1 MFGISMPEIT
11 VILII
16 AIIVLGPE
24 KLPKVLVELAKYFK
38 VIKKTINDAKSSFDQ
53 ELRIAE
59 LKEDAKKYKESI
71 TQASEGVRKKLTF
84 EELDEIKGGIDSV
97 KETLNA
103 GLKDAESSL
112 KETLSSDAAKDV
124 LNSAKVSA
132 QKQNG
137 TANLKSN
144 SSGENSAQSSAG
156 AANSMQGSADSAI
169 NSGAGDKSKN
179 SNVENESKNSMPS
192 TGGGAE
198 NSAQNM
204 NANGE
209 AKSAAQNLNANL
221 NGDARNS
228 TQNSAQNNDTQ
239 KSQ

>member
-71 TQASEGVRKKLTF
+71 TQASEGMRKKLTF
-84 EELDEIKGGIDSV
+84 EELDEIKGSIDSV

-103 GLKDAESSL
+103 GLKNIEGSI
-112 KETLSSDAAKDV
+112 KDTP
-124 LNSAKVSA
+124 NSAEVSA
-132 QKQNG
+132 QKQSE
-137 TANLKSN
+137 TANLKAN
-144 SSGENSAQSSAG
+144 SSGENKDENSIPSAS
-156 AANSMQGSADSAI
+156 
-169 NSGAGDKSKN
+169 
-179 SNVENESKNSMPS
+179 
-192 TGGGAE
+192 GGAE

-204 NANGE
+204 NVSGE

-221 NGDARNS
+221 NGDAQNSMQNS
-228 TQNSAQNNDTQ
+228 TQNNDTQ
-239 KSQ
+239 KS

>member
-103 GLKDAESSL
+103 GLKNIEGSV
-112 KETLSSDAAKDV
+112 KDT
-124 LNSAKVSA
+124 LNSAEVSA
-132 QKQNG
+132 QKQSE
-137 TANLKSN
+137 TANLKAN
-144 SSGENSAQSSAG
+144 SSGGNSAQSSSAT
-156 AANSMQGSADSAI
+156 NSAQGSAGGVT
-169 NSGAGDKSKN
+169 NSSAGDKGKN
-179 SNVENESKNSMPS
+179 SSAESESENSMPS
-192 TGGGAE
+192 TSGSAG

-204 NANGE
+204 NASGE

-221 NGDARNS
+221 NGDARNP

-239 KSQ
+239 KS

>member
-84 EELDEIKGGIDSV
+84 EELDEIKGGMSSV

-103 GLKDAESSL
+103 GLKNIEGSV
-112 KETLSSDAAKDV
+112 KDT
-124 LNSAKVSA
+124 LNSAEVSA
-132 QKQNG
+132 QKQNE
-137 TANLKSN
+137 TANLKAN
-144 SSGENSAQSSAG
+144 SSGENSAQSSG
-156 AANSMQGSADSAI
+156 GTVNSTQDSADGAM
-169 NSGAGDKSKN
+169 NSGA
-179 SNVENESKNSMPS
+179 ESKSANSSTENKGENSIPS
-192 TGGGAE
+192 AGSAG
-198 NSAQNM
+198 NSAQNTK
-204 NANGE
+204 ASGE
-209 AKSAAQNLNANL
+209 AKNGAQNLNANL
-221 NGDARNS
+221 NGDAQNS
-228 TQNSAQNNDTQ
+228 MQNSAQNSDTQ
-239 KSQ
+239 KS

>member
-97 KETLNA
+97 KETLNT
-103 GLKDAESSL
+103 GLKNIEGSV
-112 KETLSSDAAKDV
+112 KDT
-124 LNSAKVSA
+124 LNSAEVSA
-132 QKQNG
+132 QKQSE
-137 TANLKSN
+137 TANLKAN
-144 SSGENSAQSSAG
+144 SSGENKGENSIPSAG
-156 AANSMQGSADSAI
+156 
-169 NSGAGDKSKN
+169 
-179 SNVENESKNSMPS
+179 S
-192 TGGGAE
+192 TE
-198 NSAQNM
+198 NSAQNT
-204 NANGE
+204 NASGE
-209 AKSAAQNLNANL
+209 AKSAAQNANANL
-221 NGDARNS
+221 NGDAQNS
-228 TQNSAQNNDTQ
+228 MQNSAQNNDTQ

>member
-103 GLKDAESSL
+103 GLKNIEGSV
-112 KETLSSDAAKDV
+112 KDT
-124 LNSAKVSA
+124 LNSAEVSA
-132 QKQNG
+132 QKQNE

-144 SSGENSAQSSAG
+144 SSGGNSAQSSG
-156 AANSMQGSADSAI
+156 AANSAQGSADSAI

-179 SNVENESKNSMPS
+179 SNVENESKNSIPS
-192 TGGGAE
+192 AGSAE
-198 NSAQNM
+198 NSAQNT
-204 NANGE
+204 NASGE
-209 AKSAAQNLNANL
+209 AKSAAQNINANL
-221 NGDARNS
+221 NGDAQNS
-228 TQNSAQNNDTQ
+228 MQNSAQNSDTQ
-239 KSQ
+239 KS

>member
-103 GLKDAESSL
+103 GLKDAESSF
-112 KETLSSDAAKDV
+112 KETLSSDAAKDA
-124 LNSAKVSA
+124 LNSAEVSA
-132 QKQNG
+132 QKQSE
-137 TANLKSN
+137 TANLKAN
-144 SSGENSAQSSAG
+144 SSGENSAQSSG
-156 AANSMQGSADSAI
+156 GTANSTQGSAGSAT
-169 NSGAGDKSKN
+169 NSGA
-179 SNVENESKNSMPS
+179 ESKSANSSAENKGENSIPS
-192 TGGGAE
+192 TSDGAE
-198 NSAQNM
+198 NSAQNK
-204 NANGE
+204 NASGE
-209 AKSAAQNLNANL
+209 QNSMQK
-221 NGDARNS
+221 S
-228 TQNSAQNNDTQ
+228 TQNNDMQ
-239 KSQ
+239 KS

>member
-84 EELDEIKGGIDSV
+84 EELDEIKGGMNSV

-103 GLKDAESSL
+103 GLKNIEGSV
-112 KETLSSDAAKDV
+112 KDT
-124 LNSAKVSA
+124 LNSAEVSA
-132 QKQNG
+132 QKQNE
-137 TANLKSN
+137 TANLKAN
-144 SSGENSAQSSAG
+144 SSEENSAQSSAC
-156 AANSMQGSADSAI
+156 AANSMQGSVLGAM
-169 NSGAGDKSKN
+169 NSG
-179 SNVENESKNSMPS
+179 VESKSTNSSAENKGENSMPS

-204 NANGE
+204 NASGE

-221 NGDARNS
+221 NGDAQNS
-228 TQNSAQNNDTQ
+228 MQNSAQNSDTQ
-239 KSQ
+239 KS

>member
-103 GLKDAESSL
+103 GLKGAESSL
-112 KETLSSDAAKDV
+112 KETLSSDAAKDT
-124 LNSAKVSA
+124 LNSAEVSA
-132 QKQNG
+132 QKQNE
-137 TANLKSN
+137 TANLKAN
-144 SSGENSAQSSAG
+144 SSGENKGENSIPSAG
-156 AANSMQGSADSAI
+156 S
-169 NSGAGDKSKN
+169 
-179 SNVENESKNSMPS
+179 
-192 TGGGAE
+192 AE

-204 NANGE
+204 NASGE
-209 AKSAAQNLNANL
+209 AKSAAQNTNANL
-221 NGDARNS
+221 NGDAQNSMQNS
-228 TQNSAQNNDTQ
+228 TQNNDTQ

>member
-112 KETLSSDAAKDV
+112 KETLSSDAAKDT
-124 LNSAKVSA
+124 LNSAEVSA
-132 QKQNG
+132 QKQNE
-137 TANLKSN
+137 TANLKAN
-144 SSGENSAQSSAG
+144 SDGDNSAQSSG
-156 AANSMQGSADSAI
+156 AANSAQGSANIAT
-169 NSGAGDKSKN
+169 NSGA
-179 SNVENESKNSMPS
+179 ESKNANSGVRNKDKNFMPS
-192 TGGGAE
+192 TGCGAG
-198 NSAQNM
+198 NSAQNT
-204 NANGE
+204 NASGE
-209 AKSAAQNLNANL
+209 AKSAAQNLNVNL
-221 NGDARNS
+221 NGDAQNS
-228 TQNSAQNNDTQ
+228 MQNSAQNSDTQ
-239 KSQ
+239 KS

>member
-103 GLKDAESSL
+103 GLKNIEGSV
-112 KETLSSDAAKDV
+112 KDT
-124 LNSAKVSA
+124 LNSAEVSA
-132 QKQNG
+132 QKQSE
-137 TANLKSN
+137 TANLKAN
-144 SSGENSAQSSAG
+144 SSVENEGENSIPSAG
-156 AANSMQGSADSAI
+156 G
-169 NSGAGDKSKN
+169 
-179 SNVENESKNSMPS
+179 V
-192 TGGGAE
+192 E
-198 NSAQNM
+198 NSAQNTK
-204 NANGE
+204 ASGE
-209 AKSAAQNLNANL
+209 AKNGAQDANANL
-221 NGDARNS
+221 NVDAQNS
-228 TQNSAQNNDTQ
+228 MQNSAQNNDTQ
-239 KSQ
+239 KS

>member
-103 GLKDAESSL
+103 GLKNIEGSV
-112 KETLSSDAAKDV
+112 KDT
-124 LNSAKVSA
+124 LNSAEVSA
-132 QKQNG
+132 QKQSE
-137 TANLKSN
+137 TANLKAN
-144 SSGENSAQSSAG
+144 SGGENKGENKGENSIPSA
-156 AANSMQGSADSAI
+156 
-169 NSGAGDKSKN
+169 
-179 SNVENESKNSMPS
+179 
-192 TGGGAE
+192 GGAE
-198 NSAQNM
+198 NSAQNT
-204 NANGE
+204 NASGE
-209 AKSAAQNLNANL
+209 TKSAAQNTNANL
-221 NGDARNS
+221 NGDTQNS
-228 TQNSAQNNDTQ
+228 MQNSAQNSDTQ
-239 KSQ
+239 KS

>member
-103 GLKDAESSL
+103 GLKDAKSSL
-112 KETLSSDAAKDV
+112 KETLSSDAAKDA
-124 LNSAKVSA
+124 LNSAEVSA
-132 QKQNG
+132 QKQNEM
-137 TANLKSN
+137 ANLKAN
-144 SSGENSAQSSAG
+144 SDGENSAQSSGG
-156 AANSMQGSADSAI
+156 AANSTQGFALGAMNSGAESKSA
-169 NSGAGDKSKN
+169 NSGAGNKG
-179 SNVENESKNSMPS
+179 ENSMPS
-192 TGGGAE
+192 ASGGAE
-198 NSAQNM
+198 NSAQNT
-204 NANGE
+204 NASGE
-209 AKSAAQNLNANL
+209 AKNGAQNANL
-221 NGDARNS
+221 NGDAQNS
-228 TQNSAQNNDTQ
+228 MQNSAQNNDTQ
-239 KSQ
+239 KS

>member
-59 LKEDAKKYKESI
+59 LKEDAKKYTESI

-112 KETLSSDAAKDV
+112 KETLSSDAAKDA
-124 LNSAKVSA
+124 LNSAEVSA

-137 TANLKSN
+137 TANLKAN
-144 SSGENSAQSSAG
+144 SGGENSAQGSAG
-156 AANSMQGSADSAI
+156 SAT
-169 NSGAGDKSKN
+169 NSGA
-179 SNVENESKNSMPS
+179 ESKSANSSAKNKGENSMPS
-192 TGGGAE
+192 ASGGAE
-198 NSAQNM
+198 NSVQNT

-209 AKSAAQNLNANL
+209 AKSGTQNANL
-221 NGDARNS
+221 NGDAQNS
-228 TQNSAQNNDTQ
+228 MQNSAQNNDTQ
-239 KSQ
+239 KS

>member
-103 GLKDAESSL
+103 GLKGAESSL
-112 KETLSSDAAKDV
+112 KETLSSDAAKDT
-124 LNSAKVSA
+124 LNSAEVSA
-132 QKQNG
+132 QKQNE

-144 SSGENSAQSSAG
+144 SSGENSAQSSAR
-156 AANSMQGSADSAI
+156 AANSTQGSAGSAT
-169 NSGAGDKSKN
+169 NSSAGDKGKN
-179 SNVENESKNSMPS
+179 SSIENEGENFMPS

-204 NANGE
+204 NASGE
-209 AKSAAQNLNANL
+209 AKSGAQN
-221 NGDARNS
+221 S
-228 TQNSAQNNDTQ
+228 MQNSAQNNDTQ
-239 KSQ
+239 KS

>member
-221 NGDARNS
+221 NGDAQNS
-228 TQNSAQNNDTQ
+228 MQNSAQNNDTQ
-239 KSQ
+239 KS

>member
-103 GLKDAESSL
+103 GLKNIEGSV
-112 KETLSSDAAKDV
+112 KDT
-124 LNSAKVSA
+124 LNSAEVSA
-132 QKQNG
+132 QKQSE
-137 TANLKSN
+137 TANLKAN
-144 SSGENSAQSSAG
+144 SSGENKGENFIPSA
-156 AANSMQGSADSAI
+156 
-169 NSGAGDKSKN
+169 
-179 SNVENESKNSMPS
+179 
-192 TGGGAE
+192 GGAE

-204 NANGE
+204 NASGE
-209 AKSAAQNLNANL
+209 AKNGAQDANANL
-221 NGDARNS
+221 NGDAQNS
-228 TQNSAQNNDTQ
+228 MQNSAQNSDMQ

>member
-103 GLKDAESSL
+103 GLKDAESSF
-112 KETLSSDAAKDV
+112 KETLSSDAAKDA
-124 LNSAKVSA
+124 LNSAEVSA
-132 QKQNG
+132 QKQSE
-137 TANLKSN
+137 TVNLKAN
-144 SSGENSAQSSAG
+144 SGGENSAQSSAR
-156 AANSMQGSADSAI
+156 AANSTQDSADGATNSSSSA
-169 NSGAGDKSKN
+169 
-179 SNVENESKNSMPS
+179 ESESENSMS
-192 TGGGAE
+192 SAGGAE
-198 NSAQNM
+198 NSAQNT
-204 NANGE
+204 NASGE
-209 AKSAAQNLNANL
+209 AKNGAQDANANL
-221 NGDARNS
+221 NGDAQNS
-228 TQNSAQNNDTQ
+228 MQNSAQNNDTQ
-239 KSQ
+239 KS

>member
-24 KLPKVLVELAKYFK
+24 KIPKVLVELAKYFK

-84 EELDEIKGGIDSV
+84 EELDEVKGGIDSV

-103 GLKDAESSL
+103 VLKNIEGSV
-112 KETLSSDAAKDV
+112 KDT
-124 LNSAKVSA
+124 LNSAEVSA
-132 QKQNG
+132 QKQSE
-137 TANLKSN
+137 TANLKAN
-144 SSGENSAQSSAG
+144 SSVENEGENSIPSAG
-156 AANSMQGSADSAI
+156 G
-169 NSGAGDKSKN
+169 
-179 SNVENESKNSMPS
+179 V
-192 TGGGAE
+192 E
-198 NSAQNM
+198 NSAQNTK
-204 NANGE
+204 ASGE
-209 AKSAAQNLNANL
+209 AKNGAQDANANL
-221 NGDARNS
+221 NVDAQNS
-228 TQNSAQNNDTQ
+228 MQNSAQNNDTQ
-239 KSQ
+239 KS

>member
-124 LNSAKVSA
+124 LNSAKVST

-137 TANLKSN
+137 TANLKAN

-169 NSGAGDKSKN
+169 NSGTGGKDKN
-179 SNVENESKNSMPS
+179 SSVENESENSIPS
-192 TGGGAE
+192 AGSAE
-198 NSAQNM
+198 NSAQNT
-204 NANGE
+204 NASGE
-209 AKSAAQNLNANL
+209 AKSAAQNMNANL
-221 NGDARNS
+221 NGDAQNS
-228 TQNSAQNNDTQ
+228 MQNSAQNNDTQ
-239 KSQ
+239 KS

>member
-1 MFGISMPEIT
+1 MFGISVPEIT

-103 GLKDAESSL
+103 GLKDVEGSV
-112 KETLSSDAAKDV
+112 KDT
-124 LNSAKVSA
+124 LNSAEVSA
-132 QKQNG
+132 QKQSE
-137 TANLKSN
+137 TANLKAN
-144 SSGENSAQSSAG
+144 LSSENKGE
-156 AANSMQGSADSAI
+156 
-169 NSGAGDKSKN
+169 
-179 SNVENESKNSMPS
+179 NSMPS
-192 TGGGAE
+192 ASGGAE
-198 NSAQNM
+198 NSAQNTKVS
-204 NANGE
+204 GE
-209 AKSAAQNLNANL
+209 AKNGAQNVNTNL
-221 NGDARNS
+221 NGDAQNS
-228 TQNSAQNNDTQ
+228 MQNSAQNSDTQ
-239 KSQ
+239 KS

>member
-103 GLKDAESSL
+103 GLKNIEGSV
-112 KETLSSDAAKDV
+112 KDT
-124 LNSAKVSA
+124 LNSAEVSA

-137 TANLKSN
+137 TANLKAN

-156 AANSMQGSADSAI
+156 TANSTQCSADIAT
-169 NSGAGDKSKN
+169 NSGT
-179 SNVENESKNSMPS
+179 ESKSTNSSAENKGENSMPS
-192 TGGGAE
+192 TGGGAG

-204 NANGE
+204 NASGK

-221 NGDARNS
+221 NGDAQNSMQNS
-228 TQNSAQNNDTQ
+228 TQNNDMQ
-239 KSQ
+239 KS

>member
-103 GLKDAESSL
+103 GLKDAESSF

-132 QKQNG
+132 QKQSE

-144 SSGENSAQSSAG
+144 SSGENSAQSSG
-156 AANSMQGSADSAI
+156 AANSAQGSAGDAT
-169 NSGAGDKSKN
+169 NSSTGGKDKN
-179 SNVENESKNSMPS
+179 SSVENESENSMPS
-192 TGGGAE
+192 AGSAE
-198 NSAQNM
+198 NSTQNT
-204 NANGE
+204 NASGE
-209 AKSAAQNLNANL
+209 AKSAAQNLNSNL
-221 NGDARNS
+221 NGDAQNSMQNS
-228 TQNSAQNNDTQ
+228 TQNNDMQ
-239 KSQ
+239 KS

>member
-97 KETLNA
+97 KETLNT
-103 GLKDAESSL
+103 GLKDAESSF
-112 KETLSSDAAKDV
+112 KETLSSDAAKDT
-124 LNSAKVSA
+124 LNSAEVSA
-132 QKQNG
+132 QKQNE

-144 SSGENSAQSSAG
+144 SGGENSVQSSTG
-156 AANSMQGSADSAI
+156 TANSTQGSASAM
-169 NSGAGDKSKN
+169 NSG
-179 SNVENESKNSMPS
+179 VESKSANSSAENKGENSMPS
-192 TGGGAE
+192 TSGG
-198 NSAQNM
+198 
-204 NANGE
+204 
-209 AKSAAQNLNANL
+209 AQNLNANL

-239 KSQ
+239 KS

>member
-103 GLKDAESSL
+103 GLKNIEGSV
-112 KETLSSDAAKDV
+112 KDT
-124 LNSAKVSA
+124 LNSAEVSA
-132 QKQNG
+132 QKQSE
-137 TANLKSN
+137 TANLKAN
-144 SSGENSAQSSAG
+144 SSGGNSAQSSG
-156 AANSMQGSADSAI
+156 AANSAQGSAGDAT
-169 NSGAGDKSKN
+169 NSSTGGKDKN
-179 SNVENESKNSMPS
+179 SSVENESENSMPS
-192 TGGGAE
+192 AGSAE
-198 NSAQNM
+198 NSTQNT
-204 NANGE
+204 NASGE
-209 AKSAAQNLNANL
+209 AKSAAQNMNANL
-221 NGDARNS
+221 NGDAQNS
-228 TQNSAQNNDTQ
+228 MQNSAQNNDTQ
-239 KSQ
+239 KS

>member
-103 GLKDAESSL
+103 GLKNIEGSV
-112 KETLSSDAAKDV
+112 KDTP
-124 LNSAKVSA
+124 NSAEVSA
-132 QKQNG
+132 QKQNE
-137 TANLKSN
+137 TANLKAN
-144 SSGENSAQSSAG
+144 SSGENKGENSIPSAG
-156 AANSMQGSADSAI
+156 S
-169 NSGAGDKSKN
+169 
-179 SNVENESKNSMPS
+179 
-192 TGGGAE
+192 AE
-198 NSAQNM
+198 NSAQNT
-204 NANGE
+204 NASGE

-221 NGDARNS
+221 NGDAQNS
-228 TQNSAQNNDTQ
+228 MQNSAQNNEVQ
-239 KSQ
+239 KS

>member
-112 KETLSSDAAKDV
+112 KETLSSDAAKDA
-124 LNSAKVSA
+124 LNSAEVSA

-137 TANLKSN
+137 TANLKAN
-144 SSGENSAQSSAG
+144 SGGENSAQGSAG
-156 AANSMQGSADSAI
+156 SAT
-169 NSGAGDKSKN
+169 NSGA
-179 SNVENESKNSMPS
+179 ESKSANSSAKNKGENSMPS
-192 TGGGAE
+192 ASGGAE
-198 NSAQNM
+198 NSVQNT

-209 AKSAAQNLNANL
+209 AKSGTQNANL
-221 NGDARNS
+221 NGDAQNS
-228 TQNSAQNNDTQ
+228 MQNSAQNNEVQ
-239 KSQ
+239 KS

>member
-59 LKEDAKKYKESI
+59 LKEDAKKYKEGI
-71 TQASEGVRKKLTF
+71 TQASESVRKKLTF

-103 GLKDAESSL
+103 GLKNIEGSV
-112 KETLSSDAAKDV
+112 KDT
-124 LNSAKVSA
+124 LNSAEVSA
-132 QKQNG
+132 QKQNE
-137 TANLKSN
+137 TANLKTN
-144 SSGENSAQSSAG
+144 SDGQNSTQDSGST
-156 AANSMQGSADSAI
+156 ANSTQSA
-169 NSGAGDKSKN
+169 
-179 SNVENESKNSMPS
+179 
-192 TGGGAE
+192 GGAE
-198 NSAQNM
+198 NFAQNT
-204 NANGE
+204 NAGGE
-209 AKSAAQNLNANL
+209 AKNGTQDANANL

-228 TQNSAQNNDTQ
+228 MQNSAQNNEVQ
-239 KSQ
+239 KS

>member
-103 GLKDAESSL
+103 GLKNIEGSV
-112 KETLSSDAAKDV
+112 KDT
-124 LNSAKVSA
+124 LNSAEVSA
-132 QKQNG
+132 QKQSE
-137 TANLKSN
+137 TANLKAN
-144 SSGENSAQSSAG
+144 SSGGNSAQSSG
-156 AANSMQGSADSAI
+156 AANSAQGSAGGVT
-169 NSGAGDKSKN
+169 NSSAGDKGKN
-179 SNVENESKNSMPS
+179 SSAESESENSMPS
-192 TGGGAE
+192 AGGGAE
-198 NSAQNM
+198 NSAQNT
-204 NANGE
+204 NASGE
-209 AKSAAQNLNANL
+209 AKSGAENLNANL
-221 NGDARNS
+221 NGDAQNS
-228 TQNSAQNNDTQ
+228 MQNSAQNNEVQ
-239 KSQ
+239 KS

>member
-112 KETLSSDAAKDV
+112 KETLSLDAAKDV

-137 TANLKSN
+137 TANLKAN

-156 AANSMQGSADSAI
+156 AANSMQGSADSAT
-169 NSGAGDKSKN
+169 NSGTGGKDKN
-179 SNVENESKNSMPS
+179 SSVENESENSIPS
-192 TGGGAE
+192 AGSAE
-198 NSAQNM
+198 NSAQNT
-204 NANGE
+204 NASGE
-209 AKSAAQNLNANL
+209 AKSAAQNMNANL
-221 NGDARNS
+221 NGDAQNS
-228 TQNSAQNNDTQ
+228 MQNSAQNNDTQ
-239 KSQ
+239 KS

>member
-103 GLKDAESSL
+103 GLKDAESSF

-132 QKQNG
+132 QKQSE

-144 SSGENSAQSSAG
+144 SSGENSAQSSG
-156 AANSMQGSADSAI
+156 AANSAQGSAGDAT
-169 NSGAGDKSKN
+169 NSSTGGKDKN
-179 SNVENESKNSMPS
+179 SSVENESENSMPS
-192 TGGGAE
+192 AGSAE
-198 NSAQNM
+198 NSTQNT
-204 NANGE
+204 NASGE
-209 AKSAAQNLNANL
+209 AKNGAENLNANL
-221 NGDARNS
+221 NGDAQNS
-228 TQNSAQNNDTQ
+228 MQNSAQNNDTQ
-239 KSQ
+239 KS